1 MFEDALTVAARR
13 QFRELSEGEGSVQM
27 QWLISSLRVE
37 RWREALLWT
46 WAVAKVGTAPQWQPE
61 ETGEILGGTVGYWGA
76 EARREIQ
83 DLFGLEDKD
92 NDVIK
97 IEIHKGE
104 RWTLEEDRMKSHFQG
119 AGWEAP
125 KATEFLFSS
134 MDGHLPP
141 IPKPSQARTANDR
154 CTFDLER
161 CLGSFWSRH
170 DNVSADD
177 MFKRL
182 AFANPSCG
190 DCSKYFA
197 AASQAC
203 FPR

>member
-1 MFEDALTVAARR
+1 MFEDALTAAAQR
-13 QFRELSEGEGSVQM
+13 QFRELSIGEGSVQM
-27 QWLISSLRVE
+27 QWLISSMRVE

-46 WAVAKVGTAPQWQPE
+46 WIVAKVGSAPQWQHE
-61 ETGEILGGTVGYWGA
+61 ETGERLGGDVGTWGD
-76 EARREIQ
+76 EARQEVR
-83 DLFGLEDKD
+83 DLFGMGDHD
-92 NDVIK
+92 DDVIK
-97 IEIHKGE
+97 IEVHRGE
-104 RWTLEEDRMKSHFQG
+104 RWTLEEDRMKAHFQG

-134 MDGHLPP
+134 MDGHMPP
-141 IPKPSQARTANDR
+141 ILKPSQSAATNDK

-170 DNVSADD
+170 ETVSADD

-190 DCSKYFA
+190 DCCKLKIRSTIIA
-197 AASQAC
+197 RC
-203 FPR
+203 